1 MVFHILRSII
11 ILICVTSCNSYSRLA
26 ADPVLVVAEVQR
38 DQGRSLQLDAAR
50 HFQIL
55 ERLTPFQMAGFDEQP
70 YYQVA
75 NPEGFEQRG
84 GLVYF
89 PASGQLQVGRF
100 WTVAGP
106 EVFEKFMTFLTD
118 ARGEGAIVVGD
129 EFRKSITVKPTG
141 GKPAPGKPIVS
152 WADIFVRYD
161 DGLITISSS
170 REILTTSSISSVMK
184 QVKQAIGKDWY
195 LWAGNENLSASDRK
209 LILTALETHY
219 GVSRQRRDSESDEA
233 FQRRREEIDG
243 LLRLVELLLF
253 DLEQIEAWYVAPT
266 EAKSFRASLQL
277 TTKKGSQ
284 FQKILKQTVLGGSFP
299 SPATDA
305 SIGHFGVSMKVPEDF
320 RALVASYLLQPL
332 AEENPLR
339 ALVATMS
346 KDGQVRCRADIGTTE
361 VGQPAVKGTFQFMD
375 AAPKLSA
382 AMTMEVAGVPMQLF
396 SLQQVYFQFCDPE
409 MDFAL
414 TNSTTGQSSSFV
426 LNESS
431 DWIRGTLAYISLDL
445 AKIRQWED
453 KGEAEKFV
461 TSLERAWHMMF
472 LRHRLPIQF
481 AAVDTTRRGEGFH
494 PLMYQFLDAGDWH
507 INCEAKIDANRLSI
521 SCDMGSELYQW
532 YVARQLLNNS
542 ALLRFFM

>member
-266 EAKSFRASLQL
+266 EAKSFRA
-277 TTKKGSQ
+277 
-284 FQKILKQTVLGGSFP
+284 
-299 SPATDA
+299 
-305 SIGHFGVSMKVPEDF
+305 
-320 RALVASYLLQPL
+320 
-332 AEENPLR
+332 
-339 ALVATMS
+339 
-346 KDGQVRCRADIGTTE
+346 
-361 VGQPAVKGTFQFMD
+361 
-375 AAPKLSA
+375 
-382 AMTMEVAGVPMQLF
+382 
-396 SLQQVYFQFCDPE
+396 
-409 MDFAL
+409 
-414 TNSTTGQSSSFV
+414 
-426 LNESS
+426 
-431 DWIRGTLAYISLDL
+431 
-445 AKIRQWED
+445 
-453 KGEAEKFV
+453 
-461 TSLERAWHMMF
+461 
-472 LRHRLPIQF
+472 
-481 AAVDTTRRGEGFH
+481 
-494 PLMYQFLDAGDWH
+494 
-507 INCEAKIDANRLSI
+507 
-521 SCDMGSELYQW
+521 
-532 YVARQLLNNS
+532 
-542 ALLRFFM
+542 